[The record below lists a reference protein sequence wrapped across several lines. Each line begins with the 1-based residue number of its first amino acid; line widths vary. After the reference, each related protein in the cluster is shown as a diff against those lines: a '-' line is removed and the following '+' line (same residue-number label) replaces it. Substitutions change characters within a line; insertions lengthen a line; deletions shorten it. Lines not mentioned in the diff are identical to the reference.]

1 MPIKIHA
8 SHKHF
13 LFSPGRRIEF
23 FYLPP
28 ENFAPLAFSFLFLYN
43 AIMMKKI
50 VFIICLLFPILLSG
64 AIYTFK
70 IEGPIESITEEYIA
84 DCFQKVKESADAK
97 LVIIQMDT
105 PGGLVTSTRNIIKTI
120 LDSPVPVAVYIS
132 PSGARGASAGFF
144 ITIASD
150 IAAMAPGTN
159 MGAAH
164 PVGIGGQKIDETMNE
179 KVTNDAVAWAKSLAK
194 NRNRNEE
201 LSEKAVRESKAYTA
215 EECLKGNLI
224 EYIAKDMGDLI
235 KQLDGKEI
243 PSVDG
248 KTVVL
253 ELTGERTVFLD
264 MTYRQKFLKTITNPT
279 LAVFLFL
286 LGLFGLYIE
295 FSHPGGIVPGVI
307 GSISLL
313 LAFMAFQVL
322 PINYVGLFL
331 IVLSIGFFIAEVK
344 IQGFGA
350 FGIGGIVS
358 FILGSLMLVNAPIPE
373 MRPAMSIIIVFAIC
387 FGLLFMFLTYKV
399 VQAMKQKTETGE
411 EGLTGEAGVA
421 RTEITPESGKVF
433 VHGEWWNAVSDES
446 IPEGAKVVVESV
458 EHFVLKVKK
467 AL

>member
-1 MPIKIHA
+1 
-8 SHKHF
+8 
-13 LFSPGRRIEF
+13 
-23 FYLPP
+23 
-28 ENFAPLAFSFLFLYN
+28 
-43 AIMMKKI
+43 
-50 VFIICLLFPILLSG
+50 LSG
-64 AIYTFK
+64 GIYTFK

-105 PGGLVTSTRNIIKTI
+105 PGGILTSTRNIIKAM

-179 KVTNDAVAWAKSLAK
+179 KVTNDAVSWVKTLAK
-194 NRNRNEE
+194 NRERNED
-201 LSEKAVRESKAYTA
+201 LSEKAVRESKSYTA
-215 EECLKGNLI
+215 EECLKDNLI

-235 KQLDGKEI
+235 KQLNGKEI
-243 PSVDG
+243 RRMDG
-248 KTVVL
+248 KTVAL
-253 ELTGERTVFLD
+253 ELTGEETKFLD
-264 MTYRQKFLKTITNPT
+264 MSYRQKFLKTITNPS
-279 LAVFLFL
+279 LAYFL
-286 LGLFGLYIE
+286 LIFGLIGLYLE
-295 FSHPGGIVPGVI
+295 FSHPGGIIPGVL
-307 GSISLL
+307 GGISLL

-322 PINYVGLFL
+322 PINYVGLLL
-331 IVLSIGFFIAEVK
+331 IILSIGFFIAEIK

-358 FILGSLMLVNAPIPE
+358 FVLGSIMLVNAPIPE
-373 MRPAMSIIIVFAIC
+373 MRPAMTMIIMFGIC
-387 FGLLFMFLTYKV
+387 FGLIFMFLTYKV
-399 VQAMKQKTETGE
+399 IQAMKQKTETGE
-411 EGLTGEAGVA
+411 EGMTGETGIS

-433 VHGEWWNAVSDES
+433 VHGEWWNAVSDET
-446 IPEGAKVVVESV
+446 IPEGKKVVVESIKD
-458 EHFVLKVKK
+458 FILKVK